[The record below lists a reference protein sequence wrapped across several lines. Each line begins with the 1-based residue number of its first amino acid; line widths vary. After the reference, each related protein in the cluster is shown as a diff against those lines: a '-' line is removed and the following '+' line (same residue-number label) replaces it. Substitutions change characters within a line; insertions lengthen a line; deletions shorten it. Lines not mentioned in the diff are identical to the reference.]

1 MADKPGTVTDIAWS
15 PNATSVDLAWTP
27 PSDNGGSPIVAYE
40 ISVDGVFYASVTK
53 PEMTVEGLTA
63 GQDYDVTIVAKNETG
78 PVGDGVTETVTA
90 MGPPSVPRITAAT
103 QTGSSVVF
111 SVEAP
116 EDTGGGLTVVYHCVV
131 IRGNRAPETVTDCG
145 VAGDDVVIDRG
156 DLKRGE
162 TLSLQ
167 VKASNEL
174 ERRSDWSP
182 AFTATIA
189 DVPARIQSVTGTQVD
204 SDTWT
209 FEITPPDD
217 GGSPITGY
225 RAEIY
230 DFSGPDPLMV
240 FVAGPKD
247 PRVTVDLPVG
257 KTVSISL
264 VATNAIG
271 KSLAHVPFSYITAFT
286 DPSVPKLSRVI
297 PGDGEIA
304 VEWEEPDYS
313 GGAPI
318 ESYSIEAVPEGSN
331 ELPTTVEVEG
341 YERAAVVRGLV
352 NGVKYKIVV
361 TAYSQGGFASVESDA
376 VSPSGMSEPP
386 VVFVESVGDGFAD
399 VRIENP
405 VNTGGLPVESYTVTT
420 IPAGGTCTVVNQ
432 RCRVTGLTNGVG
444 YVVAATLTTAGGT
457 SRESLSWSF
466 TPLSFLVPQL
476 DMAALTPS
484 QQPPTVSN
492 PIAVV
497 ADVSGA
503 GTPAAG

>member
-1 MADKPGTVTDIAWS
+1 
-15 PNATSVDLAWTP
+15 
-27 PSDNGGSPIVAYE
+27 
-40 ISVDGVFYASVTK
+40 
-53 PEMTVEGLTA
+53 
-63 GQDYDVTIVAKNETG
+63 
-78 PVGDGVTETVTA
+78 
-90 MGPPSVPRITAAT
+90 
-103 QTGSSVVF
+103 
-111 SVEAP
+111 
-116 EDTGGGLTVVYHCVV
+116 
-131 IRGNRAPETVTDCG
+131 
-145 VAGDDVVIDRG
+145 
-156 DLKRGE
+156 
-162 TLSLQ
+162 
-167 VKASNEL
+167 
-174 ERRSDWSP
+174 
-182 AFTATIA
+182 
-189 DVPARIQSVTGTQVD
+189 
-204 SDTWT
+204 
-209 FEITPPDD
+209 
-217 GGSPITGY
+217 
-225 RAEIY
+225 
-230 DFSGPDPLMV
+230 
-240 FVAGPKD
+240 
-247 PRVTVDLPVG
+247 
-257 KTVSISL
+257 
-264 VATNAIG
+264 
-271 KSLAHVPFSYITAFT
+271 
-286 DPSVPKLSRVI
+286 SRVI

-304 VEWEEPDYS
+304 VEWQEPDYS

-341 YERAAVVRGLV
+341 DERAAVVRGLV

-503 GTPAAG
+503 GTPAAGGESSSTKPANDTSTTTPGAGTQPPASTVVPTTVPTTVSTPAGSSPALPVGQKIALRTLLSVFKVSVPKGSTVSLDTKTSGAACTVTKKFVAGTAAGTCRVGVVLTPTKGKARTVTVTIQVVAAKS